1 MVLAISGLLV
11 NGQMDTTHNKMKMQ
25 QITIKVTDLPK
36 GVTENIAKD
45 YPGYNITEA
54 YTGMMSEGVRT
65 LKRTS
70 DARGLIYP
78 DTPGLSMCLLDYPSH
93 LATK

>member
-11 NGQMDTTHNKMKMQ
+11 NGQMDTTHNKMKIQ

-36 GVTENIAKD
+36 AVTENIAKD

-54 YTGMMSEGVRT
+54 YTGMMSDGCEN
-65 LKRTS
+65 LKTNLNLLPQPRPQPFHSALNET
-70 DARGLIYP
+70 
-78 DTPGLSMCLLDYPSH
+78 TPSL
-93 LATK
+93 